1 MAMRR
6 HINWSGAMHDLHV
19 QRPSSPF
26 INASGCFDLSAI
38 MRAAIADA
46 RHIGHGLR
54 LSWAERLSVTLR
66 CIWSKAKRAAVT
78 ARPVAA

>member
-6 HINWSGAMHDLHV
+6 HINWSGAMHDLRV
-19 QRPSSPF
+19 QQPDSPF
-26 INASGCFDLSAI
+26 ITASGAFDMSAI

-46 RHIGHGLR
+46 RHIGRSLR

-78 ARPVAA
+78 ARPVVA